1 MSARL
6 AQDNEEQGDDEGA
19 GASDGHDDAGNGQVE
34 CHGNDEADGK
44 QRRSCSCE
52 HLGDDCAGPL
62 GGTELRRVET
72 ARRLGAGKQASAAAD
87 VVVGGDA
94 CLEVVLQHGE
104 ALLVLVAEVLA
115 LQGAANLVESGD
127 EFLAARELLGG
138 GQAVFERGVEFVETC
153 LLGEIDALG
162 VLLGAYL
169 REFG

>member
-1 MSARL
+1 MGARL

-19 GASDGHDDAGNGQVE
+19 GARDGHDDAGNGQVE

-44 QRRSCSCE
+44 QCRACSGKY
-52 HLGDDCAGPL
+52 LGDDRAGPL
-62 GGTELRRVET
+62 GDAELRRVET
-72 ARRLGAGKQASAAAD
+72 ARRLGAGKQAPAAAD

-94 CLEVVLQHGE
+94 RLEVVLQHGE

-115 LQGAANLVESGD
+115 LQGAANLVEPGD

-138 GQAVFERGVEFVETC
+138 GQAVFERGLEFIE
-153 LLGEIDALG
+153 LGRLDRVDALG
-162 VLLGAYL
+162 VLLGAHL